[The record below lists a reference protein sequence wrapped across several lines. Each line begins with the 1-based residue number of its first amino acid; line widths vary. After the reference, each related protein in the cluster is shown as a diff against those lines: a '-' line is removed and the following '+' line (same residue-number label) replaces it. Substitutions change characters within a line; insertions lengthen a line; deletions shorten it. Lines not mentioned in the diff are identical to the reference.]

1 MNVLLVDDQK
11 AIVESLKNG
20 IQWGKLPVSQVYTA
34 CSAKEAKLVLRN
46 FEVDVL
52 VSDIEMPEENG
63 LSLCRWA
70 KEQFQEIECIFLT
83 SHADFA
89 YARRLSLW
97 GDLTMCCSL

>member
-34 CSAKEAKLVLRN
+34 CSAEEAKLVLRN

-52 VSDIEMPEENG
+52 Y
-63 LSLCRWA
+63 RW
-70 KEQFQEIECIFLT
+70 
-83 SHADFA
+83 
-89 YARRLSLW
+89 
-97 GDLTMCCSL
+97 

>member
-63 LSLCRWA
+63 LSLGRWA

-83 SHADFA
+83 SHADFCLCEGG
-89 YARRLSLW
+89 YRY
-97 GDLTMCCSL
+97 GGI